1 MFNLITTDQRE
12 VGKLKTSV
20 KTFRNDLTG
29 TEISIYLLKKDRAGN
44 EWWAF
49 EDLFAL
55 PFIRQMMAKR
65 VVDLYGHG
73 LSLDDITQHTAQLKK
88 LLRSNDVE
96 KYEKCFAKVLEM
108 ENLATT
114 MADPIRQCIG
124 LCTVY
129 LMLNDE
135 RPDSYTSTDQA
146 RKMDMLSLDIDLQT
160 FFLNWWTDCMRHS
173 GKVLKGISAIAS
185 MTNQ

>member
-1 MFNLITTDQRE
+1 MLKLITTDQRE
-12 VGKLKTSV
+12 VGKSKTSV
-20 KTFRNDLTG
+20 RTYRNDLTG
-29 TEISIYLLKKDRAGN
+29 TEITTYMLRKDAAGN

-65 VVDLYGHG
+65 IVDLYGHG
-73 LSLDDITQHTAQLKK
+73 LSLDDINQHVAQFKK
-88 LLRSNDVE
+88 LLKSNDPE
-96 KYEKCFAKVLEM
+96 KYEKCYAKALEM
-108 ENLATT
+108 ETLATT
-114 MADPIRQCIG
+114 MADPVRQCIG

-135 RPDSYTSTDQA
+135 RPDAYSNTEQA
-146 RKMDMLSLDIDLQT
+146 RKMDLLTLDIDLQT